1 MHFRFVDADIN
12 VNMRDRM
19 ELFAAVRHRLV
30 RSEGFALATINL
42 DHLVKLSTTESFRR
56 AYAAHDFIVA
66 DGNPIV
72 WLSYLARQPVHLVP
86 GADVVVPLTRLA
98 AEMGLPVSLVG
109 TTPDSLNRAAG
120 RLKQEVP
127 QFRLGELISPPFGFD
142 PSGPEAAEILRR
154 VAAVGPG
161 LCFIALS
168 APKQE
173 QMATIGRKLAPQT
186 GFAGIGAGLDFLA
199 GDQIRAPFW
208 MRAIAMEW
216 LWRALTSPG
225 RLIPRY
231 LACAA
236 ILPGQIRAAWR
247 MRSEA

>member
-1 MHFRFVDADIN
+1 MRFRFVDADIN
-12 VNMRDRM
+12 VNLRNRM
-19 ELFAAVRHRLV
+19 ELFAAVRRRLV
-30 RSEGFALATINL
+30 HGQGFALATINL
-42 DHLVKLSTTESFRR
+42 DHLVKLSKVERFRR
-56 AYAAHDFIVA
+56 AYAEHDFVVA

-72 WLSYLARQPVHLVP
+72 WLSYLAGKPVHLVP
-86 GADVVVPLTRLA
+86 GSDLVVPLSRLA

-109 TTPDSLNRAAG
+109 TTPDALNRAAARLG
-120 RLKQEVP
+120 REVP
-127 QFRLGELISPPFGFD
+127 GFRPGVMISPPFGFD
-142 PSGPEAAEILRR
+142 PTGPEAEAILQQ

-173 QMATIGRKLAPQT
+173 LIATIGRRLSPQT

-199 GDQIRAPFW
+199 GDQVRAPFW

-225 RLIPRY
+225 RLLPRY

-247 MRSEA
+247 LRSDA